1 MVKAQDRARD
11 EHRAAIKD
19 RHLRLK
25 AMVAHWRKAVQLVG
39 QIEGKVT
46 RLLQRTQI
54 IDRHIG
60 EYEEIIKQTDRAE
73 RMLSSS
79 SLVQFFV
86 SLFVLV
92 IAVGGAVINFH
103 LIARPMA
110 EMVGGTN
117 FIGSWRVADIAALVI
132 ILVEVSMGLFL
143 MESLRITRLFPVIG
157 ALPDKWRVIMIW
169 ITLGL
174 LTALASVEAG
184 LAYMREVLL
193 QDELATSALLR
204 GDAEAVLGNE
214 FLWITTAAQ
223 MGMGFILPFAL
234 TFVAIP
240 LETFVHS
247 LRTVLGVTGVGLLRG
262 LAAAL
267 RLLGAGTRYLG
278 RFAVDVYDV
287 VIFLPLWLE
296 AQVKAPANGV
306 RPPASQPERW
316 PQQLQSAGQRPQP
329 EGVALMRRLL
339 LIAGLGAALA
349 GCSGEAAPTTRGV
362 YLLMDT
368 SGTYTEELNNAQ
380 TIINAI
386 LAKLEPG
393 DSFAVARVDT
403 GSFSEKDI
411 VARVTFDE
419 RPSMTNQQ
427 KRKFRDQ
434 IDAFVRTVKPAAYTD
449 ITGGVLQAVEY
460 LNEKNPG
467 RKTILVFSD
476 LQEDLQDGY
485 IRDIPLTMD
494 GFEVVAL
501 NVTKLRSDNVDP
513 REYINRLESWQ
524 SRVESGGGT
533 WRVINDLD
541 RLDRILG

>member
-1 MVKAQDRARD
+1 MSMFLLDSPAAWVLWFVVLAVAMYFARTPAHRAILSLTRALHQSARLATHSLRLAEQKLAARNREVLLAAGREAKERIIEREFERIDASVRRDLSECPGLARRLSEQATRLEEDHDQSKIVPPAPPGWVKAVKAVAEIDSKGDPMVAEVLESIRDSMAKAEDRARE
-11 EHRAAIKD
+11 EHRAD
-19 RHLRLK
+19 VRERHLRLK
-25 AMVAHWRKAVQLVG
+25 AMVAYWRKAIQLVG
-39 QIEGKVT
+39 QVEGKVT

-54 IDRHIG
+54 IDRHIA

-86 SLFVLV
+86 SVFVLV
-92 IAVGGAVINFH
+92 IAIGGAVINFN

-117 FIGSWRVADIAALVI
+117 FIGAWRVADIAALVI

-157 ALPDKWRVIMIW
+157 ALPDKWRVIMVW

-204 GDAEAVLGNE
+204 GEDAVFGNQ

-247 LRTVLGVTGVGLLRG
+247 LRTVLGVCAVGFLRG

-267 RLLGAGTRYLG
+267 RLLGAGCSYLG
-278 RFAVDVYDV
+278 RFMVDVYDI

-296 AQVKAPANGV
+296 QQIKAHASAAPRSAKGSSLPANSPKV
-306 RPPASQPERW
+306 K
-316 PQQLQSAGQRPQP
+316 
-329 EGVALMRRLL
+329 
-339 LIAGLGAALA
+339 
-349 GCSGEAAPTTRGV
+349 
-362 YLLMDT
+362 
-368 SGTYTEELNNAQ
+368 EL
-380 TIINAI
+380 
-386 LAKLEPG
+386 P
-393 DSFAVARVDT
+393 
-403 GSFSEKDI
+403 
-411 VARVTFDE
+411 
-419 RPSMTNQQ
+419 
-427 KRKFRDQ
+427 
-434 IDAFVRTVKPAAYTD
+434 
-449 ITGGVLQAVEY
+449 
-460 LNEKNPG
+460 
-467 RKTILVFSD
+467 
-476 LQEDLQDGY
+476 
-485 IRDIPLTMD
+485 
-494 GFEVVAL
+494 
-501 NVTKLRSDNVDP
+501 
-513 REYINRLESWQ
+513 
-524 SRVESGGGT
+524 
-533 WRVINDLD
+533 
-541 RLDRILG
+541 